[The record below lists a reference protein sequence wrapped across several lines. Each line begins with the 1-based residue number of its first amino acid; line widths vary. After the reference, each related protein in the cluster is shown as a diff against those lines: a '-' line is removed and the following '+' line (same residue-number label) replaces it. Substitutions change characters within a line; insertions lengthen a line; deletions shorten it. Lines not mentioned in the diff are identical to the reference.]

1 MKLGRN
7 DPCPCGSGKKYK
19 RCCLSPAAP
28 DAASEAAPADLTWR
42 RLRALLDDHA
52 NEMLDFIVET
62 YGPLAIVEAWAAYI
76 DDEDYDPDLDLDPD
90 PDIVFTQLFI
100 PWFFNCWAPIP
111 FDTLVEKTS
120 LHGVIPTRAYLT
132 AKGHRLDPLL
142 RRYLESVLT
151 APYTFFEVMDCNP
164 GSGMTLRDVMTREEH
179 AVTERSA
186 SRKMQPGDMLF
197 GQLASVDHL
206 TMLEASNGFA
216 ISPAE
221 KAPIIALR
229 AYIIAVNPAITHEVL
244 RDWDFELLE
253 LFHEIADRAFNP
265 PLPILQN
272 TDGDPISPHK
282 LVFDLKAPPQA
293 AFDALKH
300 LALDDT
306 DGDMLEDA
314 TRDSQGRLTGV
325 HFSWKKRGN
334 KMHASWDNTILG
346 SIEIDGARL
355 VAEVNSAARA
365 DAVRKEIEAALGEGV
380 RYRASE
386 IQSPE
391 KIRADLRAAGERRG
405 ARDRGRGEGAGRGG
419 AASEEHNRLAEL
431 PEVRE
436 KVTEMLE
443 AHWEHW
449 VEKPIPI
456 LGNRTPMDAVKDRDG
471 REVVE
476 SLVFQGERYARSGN
490 LPPHEHVFQRV
501 RERLGLAAN
510 RSQPARSSAAGS

>member
-1 MKLGRN
+1 
-7 DPCPCGSGKKYK
+7 
-19 RCCLSPAAP
+19 
-28 DAASEAAPADLTWR
+28 
-42 RLRALLDDHA
+42 
-52 NEMLDFIVET
+52 
-62 YGPLAIVEAWAAYI
+62 LAIVEAWAEFTG
-76 DDEDYDPDLDLDPD
+76 DEDYELDLDPE
-90 PDIVFTQLFI
+90 PDIVFMQLFM
-100 PWFFNCWAPIP
+100 PWFFHCWAPNP
-111 FDTLVEKTS
+111 LETMVEKAS

-142 RRYLESVLT
+142 RRYLESLLT
-151 APYTFFEVMDCNP
+151 APFTFFEVLACNP

-186 SRKMQPGDMLF
+186 SRKMQPGDLLF

-216 ISPAE
+216 ISPSE
-221 KAPIIALR
+221 KARIIALR
-229 AYIIAVNPAITHEVL
+229 AYITVVNPVITHEVL

-253 LFHEIADRAFNP
+253 VFHAIADRFFNP

-300 LALDDT
+300 LALDDA
-306 DGDMLEDA
+306 DDDMLEDA
-314 TRDSQGRLTGV
+314 TRDSEGRLTGV
-325 HFSWKKRGN
+325 LITWKKLGN
-334 KMHASWDNTILG
+334 KMHTTWDNTVLG
-346 SIEIDGARL
+346 RIEIDGARL

-365 DAVRKEIEAALGEGV
+365 DAVRKEIEAALGEDV

-386 IQSPE
+386 IQSAE
-391 KIRADLRAAGERRG
+391 KILADLRAAREGGGRRG
-405 ARDRGRGEGAGRGG
+405 RRGG
-419 AASEEHNRLAEL
+419 QGVGLGSTATEEHNRLAEL

-436 KVTEMLE
+436 KVAEMLE

-456 LGNRTPMDAVKDRDG
+456 RGNRTPMDAVKDRDG
-471 REVVE
+471 RQMVE
-476 SLVFQGERYARSGN
+476 SLLVAGERHARSGN
-490 LPPHEHVFQRV
+490 LPPHEHLFQRV
-501 RERLGLAAN
+501 RERLGLAAS
-510 RSQPARSSAAGS
+510 RSQPARSSAASG